1 MGRVQSSLVLN
12 DQMSKVLGRINKAM
26 GSVLDSFE
34 AVQRASGRSFNTANI
49 AAARREIG
57 AADAAL
63 NEMEQSYRDCNDQQ
77 QHLNKHIGQ
86 GTTAADGLLG
96 KIKSIASAYLGMKAV
111 KGLVGL
117 SDTTTQTTARL
128 SMMNDG
134 LQTTTELN
142 NMIYASAQR
151 SRGSYLAT
159 ADAVAKLGLMAGDAF
174 SSNKETIAFMEQVNK
189 QFKIAGTNAQG
200 VDAAMLQLTQAM
212 GSGVLRGEEY
222 NSILEQAPNIIQ
234 AIAKYMNVP
243 KGKLKDMA
251 ADGKITA
258 NIVKAA
264 MFACADETNAKFE
277 SMPKTWSDI
286 WTSMQNR
293 AIKALDP
300 VLAKINEMANSDD
313 VQAFTDNLIK
323 GFTMLSIA
331 ALNVF
336 NIIAKTASFFRTNWS
351 VMGPII
357 RGIVA
362 AFAAYNAVL
371 LVHKGILAV
380 TSAIKAI
387 QNVQEYARAKA
398 ILSQAAA
405 HGINTKAVLAE
416 AAGHSANATAL
427 TGEAAA
433 AGLAAAGLTAQQVAT
448 AGATVAQTGL
458 NTAIW
463 ACPITWV
470 IALIIVLIVLIA
482 IFFEQVV
489 GAVYWLG
496 ALFKNVGLWIA
507 NVSIAIWNSIKNI
520 GLWFANLGLAI
531 WQVIKNIGQYLTNLG
546 LATWAIIKNVGLWFA
561 NLGIGI
567 YNVLGACANNVGVA
581 FNNAWC
587 SVQEGFWMMVDA
599 IMQGLKSIADKANS
613 VLGWMGVNID
623 TSGFDFASKKIDEI
637 NSKREDYRD
646 ISEAWQDGFNTFAYD
661 DISGKWNTEY
671 GSVGNAFNTNKI
683 DWGKGWSDGM
693 NTFDTFQSGW
703 GSNAYNSGAEVGRN
717 IKSSIT
723 GIFDNMLGKQGLGED
738 DTGGLDPY
746 GSALGDIAKNTGKT
760 AKNTGKSTEELSY
773 LRDIA
778 EREAINRFT
787 TAEIKVD
794 LGGVTNNVAANTDL
808 DGIISYLTDG
818 VAEALVTASEGVY

>member
-12 DQMSKVLGRINKAM
+12 DQMSRVLGRINKAM

-63 NEMEQSYRDCNDQQ
+63 NEMEQSYRDCNNQQ
-77 QHLNKHIGQ
+77 QQLNRHIGQ
-86 GTTAADGLLG
+86 GTSAAGGLLG
-96 KIKSIASAYLGMKAV
+96 KIKSIASAYLGMKTV
-111 KGLVGL
+111 TGLVGL
-117 SDTTTQTTARL
+117 SDTITQTDARL

-134 LQTTTELN
+134 LQTTAELN
-142 NMIYASAQR
+142 DMIYASAQR

-189 QFKIAGTNAQG
+189 QFKIAGTSAAG
-200 VDAAMLQLTQAM
+200 IDAAMLQLTQAM

-234 AIAKYMNVP
+234 AIAKYLDVP
-243 KGKLKDMA
+243 KGQLKEMA

-258 NIVKAA
+258 DIVKAA

-286 WTSMQNR
+286 WTSMKNR

-300 VLAKINEMANSDD
+300 VLAKINQLANSER
-313 VQAFTDNLIK
+313 VQRTVNGLLRAFSVMAVVLAQVFDGVCAVYNFVADNWSWIGPIVMGIVGALLLYKTVMFII
-323 GFTMLSIA
+323 SAVEVA
-331 ALNVF
+331 AT
-336 NIIAKTASFFRTNWS
+336 IAKLAYAAATGAQ
-351 VMGPII
+351 
-357 RGIVA
+357 VA
-362 AFAAYNAVL
+362 ATTA
-371 LVHKGILAV
+371 
-380 TSAIKAI
+380 
-387 QNVQEYARAKA
+387 
-398 ILSQAAA
+398 
-405 HGINTKAVLAE
+405 
-416 AAGHSANATAL
+416 ATA
-427 TGEAAA
+427 
-433 AGLAAAGLTAQQVAT
+433 AQY
-448 AGATVAQTGL
+448 GL

-463 ACPITWV
+463 ACPITWI
-470 IALIIVLIVLIA
+470 IALVIVLIVLVA
-482 IFFEQVV
+482 IFFEQVM
-489 GAVYWLG
+489 GAIYWLG

-507 NVSIAIWNSIKNI
+507 NVAIAIWNSIKNI

-531 WQVIKNIGQYLTNLG
+531 WQVIKNIGMWFANLG
-546 LATWAIIKNVGLWFA
+546 SATWAIIKNTGLWFA
-561 NLGIGI
+561 NLGMGI
-567 YNVLGACANNVGVA
+567 WNVLKACASNVGVA
-581 FNNAWC
+581 FNNAW
-587 SVQEGFWMMVDA
+587 VFIQQGFWGMVNV
-599 IMQGLKSIADKANS
+599 IMQGLKSLANMANK

-623 TSGFDFASKKIDEI
+623 TSGLDFAAKKIDEL
-637 NSKREDYRD
+637 NSKKESYTS
-646 ISEAWQDGFNTFAYD
+646 ISDAWNDGFNTFAYD
-661 DISGKWNTEY
+661 SVSDAWNSHEY
-671 GSVGNAFNTNKI
+671 GSVGDAFGTY
-683 DWGKGWSDGM
+683 DVDFGKGWSEGM
-693 NTFDTFQSGW
+693 NTFDTFQDGW
-703 GSNAYNSGAEVGRN
+703 GSSAYNKGAEVGRN
-717 IKSSIT
+717 IKSSVT
-723 GIFDNMLGKQGLGED
+723 GVFDNMLGNLGLGED
-738 DTGGLDPY
+738 GTGGLDPY
-746 GSALGDIAKNTGKT
+746 GSALGDIAKNTGDT

>member
-1 MGRVQSSLVLN
+1 MARVQSSLVLN

-63 NEMEQSYRDCNDQQ
+63 KESIQSYRDCNNQQ
-77 QHLNKHIGQ
+77 QQLNRHIGQ
-86 GTTAADGLLG
+86 GTSAAGGLLG

-117 SDTTTQTTARL
+117 SDTITQTDARL

-134 LQTTTELN
+134 LQTTAELN
-142 NMIYASAQR
+142 DMIYASAQR

-189 QFKIAGTNAQG
+189 QFKIAGTSAQG
-200 VDAAMLQLTQAM
+200 IDAAMLQLTQAM

-234 AIAKYMNVP
+234 AIAKYMDVP

-251 ADGKITA
+251 ADGQITA
-258 NIVKAA
+258 DIVKAA

-286 WTSMQNR
+286 WTSMKNR

-300 VLAKINEMANSDD
+300 LLAKINQLANSER
-313 VQAFTDNLIK
+313 VQRTVNGLIRAFSVMSVVL
-323 GFTMLSIA
+323 A
-331 ALNVF
+331 QVF
-336 NIIAKTASFFRTNWS
+336 DGVCAVYNFVADNWS
-351 VMGPII
+351 WIGPII
-357 RGIVA
+357 MGIIGALLLYKTIMFIISAIEVA
-362 AFAAYNAVL
+362 ATIAKLAYTAATGAQ
-371 LVHKGILAV
+371 I
-380 TSAIKAI
+380 
-387 QNVQEYARAKA
+387 
-398 ILSQAAA
+398 AATTA
-405 HGINTKAVLAE
+405 
-416 AAGHSANATAL
+416 ATA
-427 TGEAAA
+427 
-433 AGLAAAGLTAQQVAT
+433 AQY
-448 AGATVAQTGL
+448 GL

-482 IFFEQVV
+482 VFFEQVV

-507 NVSIAIWNSIKNI
+507 NVAIAIWNSIKNI

-531 WQVIKNIGQYLTNLG
+531 WQVIKNIGMWFANLG
-546 LATWAIIKNVGLWFA
+546 AATWAIIKNTGLWFA
-561 NLGIGI
+561 NLGMGI
-567 YNVLGACANNVGVA
+567 WNVLKACASNVGVA
-581 FNNAWC
+581 FNNAW
-587 SVQEGFWMMVDA
+587 VFIQQGFWGMVNV
-599 IMQGLKSIADKANS
+599 IMQGLKSLANMANK

-623 TSGFDFASKKIDEI
+623 TSGLDFAAKKIDEL
-637 NSKREDYRD
+637 NSKKESYTSIGD
-646 ISEAWQDGFNTFAYD
+646 AWNEGFNTFAYD
-661 DISGKWNTEY
+661 SVSDAWNSHSY
-671 GSVGNAFNTNKI
+671 GSVGDAFGTY
-683 DWGKGWSDGM
+683 DVDFGKGWSEGM
-693 NTFDTFQSGW
+693 NTFDTFQDGW
-703 GSNAYNSGAEVGRN
+703 GSSAYNKGAEVGRN
-717 IKSSIT
+717 IKSSVT
-723 GIFDNMLGKQGLGED
+723 GVFDNMLGKLGLGED
-738 DTGGLDPY
+738 GTGGLDPY
-746 GSALGDIAKNTGKT
+746 GSALGDIAKNTGDT

>member
-63 NEMEQSYRDCNDQQ
+63 NEMEESYRKCNNQQDQ
-77 QHLNKHIGQ
+77 LNKRLGQ
-86 GTTAADGLLG
+86 GSSAANGLLG
-96 KIKSIASAYLGMKAV
+96 KIKGIASAYLGMKGIS
-111 KGLVGL
+111 GLVKL
-117 SDTTTQTTARL
+117 SDTITQTDARL

-134 LQTTTELN
+134 LQTTAELN
-142 NMIYASAQR
+142 DMIYASAQR

-189 QFKIAGTNAQG
+189 QFKIAGTSAQG
-200 VDAAMLQLTQAM
+200 IDAAMLQLTQAM

-234 AIAKYMNVP
+234 AIAKYMDVP
-243 KGKLKDMA
+243 KGQLKEMA

-258 NIVKAA
+258 DIVKAA

-277 SMPKTWSDI
+277 SIPKTWSDI
-286 WTSMQNR
+286 WTSMKNR

-300 VLAKINEMANSDD
+300 VLAKINQLANSER
-313 VQAFTDNLIK
+313 VQRTVNGLLKAFSVMAVVL
-323 GFTMLSIA
+323 A
-331 ALNVF
+331 AVF
-336 NIIAKTASFFRTNWS
+336 DGVCAVYNFVADNWS
-351 VMGPII
+351 WIGPII
-357 RGIVA
+357 MGIVA
-362 AFAAYNAVL
+362 AL
-371 LVHKGILAV
+371 LIYK
-380 TSAIKAI
+380 T
-387 QNVQEYARAKA
+387 
-398 ILSQAAA
+398 
-405 HGINTKAVLAE
+405 AVLAITAIE
-416 AAGHSANATAL
+416 TIAAVAKGIFAAATAL
-427 TGEAAA
+427 QTGATFA
-433 AGLAAAGLTAQQVAT
+433 AT
-448 AGATVAQTGL
+448 AAQYGL

-507 NVSIAIWNSIKNI
+507 NVAIAIWNSIKNI

-531 WQVIKNIGQYLTNLG
+531 WQVIKNIGMWFANLG
-546 LATWAIIKNVGLWFA
+546 SATWAIIKNTGLWFA
-561 NLGIGI
+561 NLGMGI
-567 YNVLGACANNVGVA
+567 WNVLKACANNVSVA
-581 FNNAWC
+581 FNNAW
-587 SVQEGFWMMVDA
+587 VFIQQGFWGMVNV
-599 IMQGLKSIADKANS
+599 IMQGLKSLANMANK

-623 TSGFDFASKKIDEI
+623 TSGLDFAAKKIDEL
-637 NSKREDYRD
+637 NSKKESYTSIGDAW
-646 ISEAWQDGFNTFAYD
+646 SEGFNTFAYD
-661 DISGKWNTEY
+661 SVSDAWNSHSY
-671 GSVGNAFNTNKI
+671 GSVGDAFGTY
-683 DWGKGWSDGM
+683 DVDFGKGWSEGM
-693 NTFDTFQSGW
+693 NTFDTFQDGW
-703 GSNAYNSGAEVGRN
+703 GSNAYNAGAEVGRN
-717 IKSSIT
+717 IKSSVT
-723 GIFDNMLGKQGLGED
+723 GVFDNVLGKFGIG
-738 DTGGLDPY
+738 DTGAGT
-746 GSALGDIAKNTGKT
+746 GSDFDYAGALGDIGKNTGDT
-760 AKNTGKSTEELSY
+760 AKNTGKSNEELSY

-794 LGGVTNNVAANTDL
+794 MTGMTNRIDSNMD
-808 DGIISYLTDG
+808 IDG
-818 VAEALVTASEGVY
+818 VISHFTDSVEEALVTAAEGVY

>member
-12 DQMSKVLGRINKAM
+12 DQMSRVLGRINKAM

-63 NEMEQSYRDCNDQQ
+63 NEMEQSYRDCNNQQ
-77 QHLNKHIGQ
+77 QQLNKHIGQ
-86 GTTAADGLLG
+86 GTTAAGGLLG

-117 SDTTTQTTARL
+117 SDTITQTDARL

-134 LQTTTELN
+134 LQTTAELN
-142 NMIYASAQR
+142 DMIYASAQR

-189 QFKIAGTNAQG
+189 QFKIAGTSAQG
-200 VDAAMLQLTQAM
+200 IDAAMLQLTQAM

-234 AIAKYMNVP
+234 AIAKYMDVP

-251 ADGKITA
+251 ADGQITA
-258 NIVKAA
+258 DIVKAA

-286 WTSMQNR
+286 WTSMKNR

-300 VLAKINEMANSDD
+300 LLAKINQLANSER
-313 VQAFTDNLIK
+313 VQRTVNGLIRT
-323 GFTMLSIA
+323 FSVMSVVLA
-331 ALNVF
+331 QVF
-336 NIIAKTASFFRTNWS
+336 DGVCAVYNFVADNWS
-351 VMGPII
+351 WI
-357 RGIVA
+357 RPVIMGIVA
-362 AFAAYNAVL
+362 ALLLYKAAVFTITAIETIAAVAKGIFAAATMMQT
-371 LVHKGILAV
+371 GA
-380 TSAIKAI
+380 TFA
-387 QNVQEYARAKA
+387 
-398 ILSQAAA
+398 
-405 HGINTKAVLAE
+405 
-416 AAGHSANATAL
+416 ATA
-427 TGEAAA
+427 
-433 AGLAAAGLTAQQVAT
+433 AQY
-448 AGATVAQTGL
+448 GL
-458 NTAIW
+458 NAAIW

-520 GLWFANLGLAI
+520 GLWFANLGFAT
-531 WQVIKNIGQYLTNLG
+531 WQIIQNVGAWFGNLG
-546 LATWAIIKNVGLWFA
+546 M
-561 NLGIGI
+561 GIWK
-567 YNVLGACANNVGVA
+567 VLKTCASNTGTA
-581 FNNAWC
+581 FSNAWI
-587 SVQEGFWMMVDA
+587 SIQIGFWSMLNS
-599 IMQGLKSIADKANS
+599 IMQGLKSLAETANS

-623 TSGFDFASKKIDEI
+623 TSGLDFAAKKIDEL
-637 NSKREDYRD
+637 NSKKESYTSIGD
-646 ISEAWQDGFNTFAYD
+646 AWDKGFHTF
-661 DISGKWNTEY
+661 NY
-671 GSVGNAFNTNKI
+671 GSVGDAFGTY
-683 DWGKGWSDGM
+683 DVDFGKGWSEGM
-693 NTFDTFQSGW
+693 NTFDTFQDGW
-703 GSNAYNSGAEVGRN
+703 GSSAYNKGAEVGRN
-717 IKSSIT
+717 IKSSVT
-723 GIFDNMLGKQGLGED
+723 SVFDNMLGNLGLGED
-738 DTGGLDPY
+738 GTGGLDPY
-746 GSALGDIAKNTGKT
+746 SSALGDIAKNTGDT
-760 AKNTGKSTEELSY
+760 AKNTGKSIEELSY

>member
-12 DQMSKVLGRINKAM
+12 DQMSRVLGRINKAM

-63 NEMEQSYRDCNDQQ
+63 NEMEQSYRDCNNQQ
-77 QHLNKHIGQ
+77 QQLNRHIGQ
-86 GTTAADGLLG
+86 GTSAAGGLLG
-96 KIKSIASAYLGMKAV
+96 KIKSIASAYLGMKTV
-111 KGLVGL
+111 TGLVGL
-117 SDTTTQTTARL
+117 SDTITQTDARL

-134 LQTTTELN
+134 LQTTAELN
-142 NMIYASAQR
+142 DMIYASAQR

-189 QFKIAGTNAQG
+189 QFKIAGTSAAG
-200 VDAAMLQLTQAM
+200 IDAAMLQLTQAM

-234 AIAKYMNVP
+234 AIAKYLDVP
-243 KGKLKDMA
+243 KGQLKEMA

-258 NIVKAA
+258 DIVKAA

-286 WTSMQNR
+286 WTSMKNR

-300 VLAKINEMANSDD
+300 VLAKINQLANSER
-313 VQAFTDNLIK
+313 VQRTVNGLLRAFSVMAVVLAQVFDGVCAVYNFVADNWSWIGPIVMGIVGALLLYKTVMFII
-323 GFTMLSIA
+323 SAVEVA
-331 ALNVF
+331 AT
-336 NIIAKTASFFRTNWS
+336 IAKLAYAAATGAQ
-351 VMGPII
+351 
-357 RGIVA
+357 VA
-362 AFAAYNAVL
+362 ATTA
-371 LVHKGILAV
+371 
-380 TSAIKAI
+380 
-387 QNVQEYARAKA
+387 
-398 ILSQAAA
+398 
-405 HGINTKAVLAE
+405 
-416 AAGHSANATAL
+416 ATA
-427 TGEAAA
+427 
-433 AGLAAAGLTAQQVAT
+433 AQY
-448 AGATVAQTGL
+448 GL

-463 ACPITWV
+463 ACPITWI
-470 IALIIVLIVLIA
+470 IALVIVLIVLVA
-482 IFFEQVV
+482 IFFEQVM
-489 GAVYWLG
+489 GAIYWLG

-507 NVSIAIWNSIKNI
+507 NVAIAIWNSIKNI

-531 WQVIKNIGQYLTNLG
+531 WQVIKNIGMWFANLG
-546 LATWAIIKNVGLWFA
+546 AATWAIIKNTGLWFA
-561 NLGIGI
+561 NLGMGI
-567 YNVLGACANNVGVA
+567 WNVLKACASNVGVA
-581 FNNAWC
+581 FNNAW
-587 SVQEGFWMMVDA
+587 VFIQQGFWGMVNV
-599 IMQGLKSIADKANS
+599 IMQGLKSLANMANK

-623 TSGFDFASKKIDEI
+623 TSGLDFAAKKIDEL
-637 NSKREDYRD
+637 NSKKESYTSIGD
-646 ISEAWQDGFNTFAYD
+646 AWNEGFNTFAYD
-661 DISGKWNTEY
+661 SVSDAWNSHSY
-671 GSVGNAFNTNKI
+671 GSVGDAFGTY
-683 DWGKGWSDGM
+683 DVDFGKGWSEGM
-693 NTFDTFQSGW
+693 NTFDTFQDGW
-703 GSNAYNSGAEVGRN
+703 GPSAYNKGAEVGRN
-717 IKSSIT
+717 IKSSVT
-723 GIFDNMLGKQGLGED
+723 GVFDNMLGNLGLGED
-738 DTGGLDPY
+738 GTGGLDPY
-746 GSALGDIAKNTGKT
+746 GSALGDIAKNTGDT

>member
-63 NEMEQSYRDCNDQQ
+63 NEMEQSYRDCNNQQ
-77 QHLNKHIGQ
+77 QQLNKHIGQ
-86 GTTAADGLLG
+86 GTTAAGGLLG

-117 SDTTTQTTARL
+117 SDTITQTDARL

-134 LQTTTELN
+134 LQTTAELN
-142 NMIYASAQR
+142 DMIYASAQR

-189 QFKIAGTNAQG
+189 QFKIAGTSAQG
-200 VDAAMLQLTQAM
+200 IDAAMLQLTQAM

-234 AIAKYMNVP
+234 AIAKYMDVP

-251 ADGKITA
+251 ADGQITA
-258 NIVKAA
+258 DIVKAA

-286 WTSMQNR
+286 WTSMKNR

-300 VLAKINEMANSDD
+300 LLAKINQLANSER
-313 VQAFTDNLIK
+313 VQRTVNGLIRT
-323 GFTMLSIA
+323 FSVMSVVLA
-331 ALNVF
+331 QVF
-336 NIIAKTASFFRTNWS
+336 DGVCAVYNFVADNWS
-351 VMGPII
+351 WI
-357 RGIVA
+357 RHVIMGIVA
-362 AFAAYNAVL
+362 ALLLYKAAVFTITAIETIAAVAKGIFAAATML
-371 LVHKGILAV
+371 QTGA
-380 TSAIKAI
+380 TFA
-387 QNVQEYARAKA
+387 
-398 ILSQAAA
+398 
-405 HGINTKAVLAE
+405 
-416 AAGHSANATAL
+416 ATA
-427 TGEAAA
+427 
-433 AGLAAAGLTAQQVAT
+433 AQY
-448 AGATVAQTGL
+448 GL

-507 NVSIAIWNSIKNI
+507 NVAIAIWNSIKNI

-531 WQVIKNIGQYLTNLG
+531 WQVIKNIGMWFANLG
-546 LATWAIIKNVGLWFA
+546 AATWAIIKNTGLWFA
-561 NLGIGI
+561 NLGMGI
-567 YNVLGACANNVGVA
+567 WNVLKACASNVGVA
-581 FNNAWC
+581 FNNAW
-587 SVQEGFWMMVDA
+587 VFIQQGFWGMVNV
-599 IMQGLKSIADKANS
+599 IMQGLKSLANMANK

-623 TSGFDFASKKIDEI
+623 TSGLDFAAKKIDEL
-637 NSKREDYRD
+637 NSKKESYTSIGD
-646 ISEAWQDGFNTFAYD
+646 AWNEGFNTFAYD
-661 DISGKWNTEY
+661 SVSDAWNSHSY
-671 GSVGNAFNTNKI
+671 GSVGDAFGTY
-683 DWGKGWSDGM
+683 DVDFGKGWSEGM
-693 NTFDTFQSGW
+693 NTFDTFQDGW
-703 GSNAYNSGAEVGRN
+703 GSSAYNKGAEVGRN
-717 IKSSIT
+717 IKSSVT
-723 GIFDNMLGKQGLGED
+723 GVFDNMLGNLGLGED
-738 DTGGLDPY
+738 GTGGLDPY
-746 GSALGDIAKNTGKT
+746 GSALGDIAKNTGDT

>member
-63 NEMEQSYRDCNDQQ
+63 NEMEQSYRDCNNQQ
-77 QHLNKHIGQ
+77 QQLNKHIGQ
-86 GTTAADGLLG
+86 GTTAAGGLLG

-117 SDTTTQTTARL
+117 SDTITQTDARL

-134 LQTTTELN
+134 LQTTAELN
-142 NMIYASAQR
+142 DMIYASAQR

-189 QFKIAGTNAQG
+189 QFKIAGTSAQG
-200 VDAAMLQLTQAM
+200 IDAAMLQLTQAM

-234 AIAKYMNVP
+234 AIAKYMDVP
-243 KGKLKDMA
+243 KGQLKEMA

-258 NIVKAA
+258 DIVKAA

-286 WTSMQNR
+286 WTSMKNR

-300 VLAKINEMANSDD
+300 VLAKINQLANSER
-313 VQAFTDNLIK
+313 VQRTVNGLLRAFSVMAVVL
-323 GFTMLSIA
+323 A
-331 ALNVF
+331 AVF
-336 NIIAKTASFFRTNWS
+336 DGVCAVYNFVADNWS
-351 VMGPII
+351 WIGPII
-357 RGIVA
+357 MGIVA
-362 AFAAYNAVL
+362 AL
-371 LVHKGILAV
+371 LIYK
-380 TSAIKAI
+380 T
-387 QNVQEYARAKA
+387 
-398 ILSQAAA
+398 
-405 HGINTKAVLAE
+405 AVLAITAIE
-416 AAGHSANATAL
+416 TIAAVAKDIFAAATAL
-427 TGEAAA
+427 QTGTTFA
-433 AGLAAAGLTAQQVAT
+433 AT
-448 AGATVAQTGL
+448 AAQYGL

-531 WQVIKNIGQYLTNLG
+531 WQVIKNIGMWFANLG
-546 LATWAIIKNVGLWFA
+546 SATWAIIKNTGLWFA
-561 NLGIGI
+561 NLGMGI
-567 YNVLGACANNVGVA
+567 WNVLKACANNVSVA
-581 FNNAWC
+581 FNNAW
-587 SVQEGFWMMVDA
+587 VFIQQGFWGMVNV
-599 IMQGLKSIADKANS
+599 IMQGLKSLANMANK

-623 TSGFDFASKKIDEI
+623 TSGLDFAAKKIDEL
-637 NSKREDYRD
+637 NSKKESYTSIGDAW
-646 ISEAWQDGFNTFAYD
+646 SEGFNTFAYD
-661 DISGKWNTEY
+661 SVSDAWNSHSY
-671 GSVGNAFNTNKI
+671 GSVSDAFGTY
-683 DWGKGWSDGM
+683 DVDFGKGWSEGM
-693 NTFDTFQSGW
+693 NTFDTFQDGW
-703 GSNAYNSGAEVGRN
+703 GSSAYNKGAEVGRN
-717 IKSSIT
+717 IKSSVT
-723 GIFDNMLGKQGLGED
+723 GVFDNMLGNLGLGED
-738 DTGGLDPY
+738 GTGGLDPY
-746 GSALGDIAKNTGKT
+746 GSALGDIAKNTGDT

>member
-12 DQMSKVLGRINKAM
+12 DQMSRVLGRINKAM

-57 AADAAL
+57 AADAVL
-63 NEMEQSYRDCNDQQ
+63 NEMEQSYRDCNNQQ
-77 QHLNKHIGQ
+77 QQLNRHIGQ
-86 GTTAADGLLG
+86 GTSAAGGLLG

-111 KGLVGL
+111 TGLVGL
-117 SDTTTQTTARL
+117 SDTITQTDARL

-134 LQTTTELN
+134 LQTTAELN
-142 NMIYASAQR
+142 DMIYASAQR

-189 QFKIAGTNAQG
+189 QFKIAGTSVAG
-200 VDAAMLQLTQAM
+200 IDAAMLQLTQAM

-234 AIAKYMNVP
+234 AIAKYMDVP
-243 KGKLKDMA
+243 KGQLKEMA

-258 NIVKAA
+258 DIVKAA

-286 WTSMQNR
+286 WTSMKNR

-300 VLAKINEMANSDD
+300 VLAKINQLANSER
-313 VQAFTDNLIK
+313 VQRTVNGLLKAFSVMAVVL
-323 GFTMLSIA
+323 A
-331 ALNVF
+331 AVF
-336 NIIAKTASFFRTNWS
+336 DGVCAVYNFVADNWS
-351 VMGPII
+351 WIGPII
-357 RGIVA
+357 MGIVA
-362 AFAAYNAVL
+362 AL
-371 LVHKGILAV
+371 LIYK
-380 TSAIKAI
+380 T
-387 QNVQEYARAKA
+387 
-398 ILSQAAA
+398 
-405 HGINTKAVLAE
+405 AVLAITAIE
-416 AAGHSANATAL
+416 TIAAVAKGIFAAATAL
-427 TGEAAA
+427 QTGATFA
-433 AGLAAAGLTAQQVAT
+433 AT
-448 AGATVAQTGL
+448 AAQYGL

-507 NVSIAIWNSIKNI
+507 NVAIAIWNSIKNI

-531 WQVIKNIGQYLTNLG
+531 WQVIKNIGMWFANLG
-546 LATWAIIKNVGLWFA
+546 SATWAIIKNTGLWFA
-561 NLGIGI
+561 NLGMGI
-567 YNVLGACANNVGVA
+567 WNVLKACVNNVGVA
-581 FNNAWC
+581 FNNAW
-587 SVQEGFWMMVDA
+587 VFIQQGFWGMVNV
-599 IMQGLKSIADKANS
+599 IMQGLKSLANMANK

-623 TSGFDFASKKIDEI
+623 TSGLDFAAKKIDEL
-637 NSKREDYRD
+637 NSKKESYTS
-646 ISEAWQDGFNTFAYD
+646 ISDAWNDGFNTFAYD
-661 DISGKWNTEY
+661 SVSDAWNSHEY
-671 GSVGNAFNTNKI
+671 GSVGDAFGTY
-683 DWGKGWSDGM
+683 DVDFGKGWSEGM
-693 NTFDTFQSGW
+693 NTFDTFQDGW
-703 GSNAYNSGAEVGRN
+703 GSNAYNAGAEVGRN
-717 IKSSIT
+717 VKGAVT
-723 GIFDNMLGKQGLGED
+723 GIFDDMLGAF
-738 DTGGLDPY
+738 GGDNGAMGTDPY
-746 GSALGDIAKNTGKT
+746 GSTLGDIAKNTGDT
-760 AKNTGKSTEELSY
+760 AKNTGKSNEELSY

-794 LGGVTNNVAANTDL
+794 MTGMTNRIDSNMD
-808 DGIISYLTDG
+808 IDG
-818 VAEALVTASEGVY
+818 VISHFTDSVEEALVTAAEGVY

>member
-12 DQMSKVLGRINKAM
+12 DQMSRVLGRINKAM

-57 AADAAL
+57 AADAVL
-63 NEMEQSYRDCNDQQ
+63 NEMEQSYRDCNNQQ
-77 QHLNKHIGQ
+77 QQLNRHIGQ
-86 GTTAADGLLG
+86 GTSAAGGLLG
-96 KIKSIASAYLGMKAV
+96 KIKSIASAYLGMKTV
-111 KGLVGL
+111 TGLVGL
-117 SDTTTQTTARL
+117 SDTITQTDARL

-134 LQTTTELN
+134 LQTTAELN
-142 NMIYASAQR
+142 DMIYASAQR

-189 QFKIAGTNAQG
+189 QFKIAGTSAAG
-200 VDAAMLQLTQAM
+200 IDAAMLQLTQAM

-234 AIAKYMNVP
+234 AIAKYLDVP
-243 KGKLKDMA
+243 KGQLKEMA

-258 NIVKAA
+258 DIVKAA

-286 WTSMQNR
+286 WTSMKNR

-300 VLAKINEMANSDD
+300 VLAKINQLANSER
-313 VQAFTDNLIK
+313 VQRTVNGLLKAFSVMAVVL
-323 GFTMLSIA
+323 A
-331 ALNVF
+331 AVF
-336 NIIAKTASFFRTNWS
+336 DGVCAVYNFVADNWS
-351 VMGPII
+351 WIGPII
-357 RGIVA
+357 MGIVA
-362 AFAAYNAVL
+362 AL
-371 LVHKGILAV
+371 LIYK
-380 TSAIKAI
+380 T
-387 QNVQEYARAKA
+387 
-398 ILSQAAA
+398 
-405 HGINTKAVLAE
+405 AVLAITAIE
-416 AAGHSANATAL
+416 TIAAVAKGIFAAATAL
-427 TGEAAA
+427 QTGATFA
-433 AGLAAAGLTAQQVAT
+433 AT
-448 AGATVAQTGL
+448 AAQYGL

-507 NVSIAIWNSIKNI
+507 NVAIAIWNSIKNI

-531 WQVIKNIGQYLTNLG
+531 WQVIKNIGMWFANLG
-546 LATWAIIKNVGLWFA
+546 SATWAIIKNTGLWFA
-561 NLGIGI
+561 NLGMGI
-567 YNVLGACANNVGVA
+567 WNVLKACVNNVGVA
-581 FNNAWC
+581 FNNAW
-587 SVQEGFWMMVDA
+587 VFIQQGFWGMVNV
-599 IMQGLKSIADKANS
+599 IMQGLKSLANMANK

-623 TSGFDFASKKIDEI
+623 TSGLDFAAKKIDEL
-637 NSKREDYRD
+637 NSKKESYTSIGDAW
-646 ISEAWQDGFNTFAYD
+646 SEGFNTFAYD
-661 DISGKWNTEY
+661 SVSDAWNSHEY
-671 GSVGNAFNTNKI
+671 GSVGDAFGTY
-683 DWGKGWSDGM
+683 DVDFGKGWSEGM
-693 NTFDTFQSGW
+693 NTFDTFQDGW
-703 GSNAYNSGAEVGRN
+703 GSNAYNAGAEVGRN
-717 IKSSIT
+717 VKGAVT
-723 GIFDNMLGKQGLGED
+723 GIFDDMLGAF
-738 DTGGLDPY
+738 GGDNGAMGTDPY
-746 GSALGDIAKNTGKT
+746 GSTLGDIAKNTGDT
-760 AKNTGKSTEELSY
+760 AKNTGKSNEELSY

-794 LGGVTNNVAANTDL
+794 MTGMTNRIDSNMD
-808 DGIISYLTDG
+808 IDG
-818 VAEALVTASEGVY
+818 VISHFTDSVEEALVTAAEGVY

>member
-12 DQMSKVLGRINKAM
+12 DQMSRVLGRINKAM

-63 NEMEQSYRDCNDQQ
+63 NEMEQSYRDCNNQQ
-77 QHLNKHIGQ
+77 QQLNRHIGQ
-86 GTTAADGLLG
+86 GTSAAGGLLG

-111 KGLVGL
+111 TGLVGL
-117 SDTTTQTTARL
+117 SDTITQTDARL

-134 LQTTTELN
+134 LQTTAELN
-142 NMIYASAQR
+142 DMIYASAQR

-189 QFKIAGTNAQG
+189 QFKIAGTSAAG
-200 VDAAMLQLTQAM
+200 IDAAMLQLTQAM

-234 AIAKYMNVP
+234 AIAKYLDVP
-243 KGKLKDMA
+243 KGQLKEMA

-258 NIVKAA
+258 DIVKAA

-286 WTSMQNR
+286 WTSMKNR

-300 VLAKINEMANSDD
+300 VLAKINQLANSER
-313 VQAFTDNLIK
+313 VQRTVNGLLRAFSVMAVVLAQVFDGVCAVYNFVADNWSWIGPIVMGIVGALLLYKTIM
-323 GFTMLSIA
+323 FIISAVEVA
-331 ALNVF
+331 AT
-336 NIIAKTASFFRTNWS
+336 IAKLAYAAATGAQ
-351 VMGPII
+351 
-357 RGIVA
+357 VA
-362 AFAAYNAVL
+362 ATTA
-371 LVHKGILAV
+371 
-380 TSAIKAI
+380 
-387 QNVQEYARAKA
+387 
-398 ILSQAAA
+398 
-405 HGINTKAVLAE
+405 
-416 AAGHSANATAL
+416 ATA
-427 TGEAAA
+427 
-433 AGLAAAGLTAQQVAT
+433 AQY
-448 AGATVAQTGL
+448 GL

-463 ACPITWV
+463 ACPITWI
-470 IALIIVLIVLIA
+470 IALVIVLIVLVA
-482 IFFEQVV
+482 IFFEQVM
-489 GAVYWLG
+489 GAIYWLG

-507 NVSIAIWNSIKNI
+507 NVAIAIWNSIKNI

-531 WQVIKNIGQYLTNLG
+531 WQVIKNIGMWFANLG
-546 LATWAIIKNVGLWFA
+546 SATWAIIKNTGLWFA
-561 NLGIGI
+561 NLGMGI
-567 YNVLGACANNVGVA
+567 WNVLKACASNVGVA
-581 FNNAWC
+581 FNNAW
-587 SVQEGFWMMVDA
+587 VFIQQGFWGMVNV
-599 IMQGLKSIADKANS
+599 IMQGLKSLANMANK

-623 TSGFDFASKKIDEI
+623 TSGLDFAAKKIDEL
-637 NSKREDYRD
+637 NSKKESYTSIGD
-646 ISEAWQDGFNTFAYD
+646 AWNEGFNTFAYD
-661 DISGKWNTEY
+661 SVSDAWNSHSY
-671 GSVGNAFNTNKI
+671 GSVGDAFGTY
-683 DWGKGWSDGM
+683 DVDFGKGWSEGM
-693 NTFDTFQSGW
+693 NTFDTFQDGW
-703 GSNAYNSGAEVGRN
+703 GSSAYNKGAEVGRN
-717 IKSSIT
+717 IKSSVT
-723 GIFDNMLGKQGLGED
+723 GVFDNMLGNLGLGED
-738 DTGGLDPY
+738 GTSGLDPY
-746 GSALGDIAKNTGKT
+746 GSALGDIAKNTGDT

-787 TAEIKVD
+787 TAEIRVD
-794 LGGVTNNVAANTDL
+794 MSGMSNRIDSNMDI